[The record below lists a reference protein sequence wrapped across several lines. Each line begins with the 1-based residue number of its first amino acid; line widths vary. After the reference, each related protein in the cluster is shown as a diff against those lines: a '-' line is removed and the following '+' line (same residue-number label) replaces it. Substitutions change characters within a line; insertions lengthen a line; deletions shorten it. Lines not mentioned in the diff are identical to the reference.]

1 MTEKDELAIYVL
13 GLMID
18 FLGRDGC
25 IVWNTQSDT
34 VSIWQKGTT
43 KQCQTTLRRDQ
54 FDSVISSIRENQRR
68 EKQRKS

>member
-1 MTEKDELAIYVL
+1 MSEKDELAIWVL

-18 FLGRDGC
+18 FLGKDGC
-25 IVWNTQSDT
+25 IVLNTESDT

-43 KQCQTTLRRDQ
+43 KECQTTLRKDQ
-54 FDSVISSIRENQRR
+54 FEAVLSSIRENQRR

>member
-1 MTEKDELAIYVL
+1 MSEKDELAIWVL

-18 FLGRDGC
+18 FLGKDGC
-25 IVWNTQSDT
+25 IVLNTESNT

-43 KQCQTTLRRDQ
+43 KQCQTTLRKDQ
-54 FDSVISSIRENQRR
+54 FDAVMSSIRENQRR